1 MIESY
6 IDIYKKSDGKCRLDI
21 IKRFLEKMFPQFNF
35 NVIDNYD
42 VIYTRDKFQFYVGKE
57 YVGELQC
64 DDYAICNLELHD
76 RGKYLLF
83 RCYEQNLN
91 KIIYDLL
98 EVEDAHR

>member
-1 MIESY
+1 MN
-6 IDIYKKSDGKCRLDI
+6 I
-21 IKRFLEKMFPQFNF
+21 IKRFLDKMFPQFDF

-42 VIYTRDKFQFYVGKE
+42 VVYTRDKFQFYVGKE

-64 DDYAICNLELHD
+64 YDYAVCNLELHD
-76 RGKYLLF
+76 SGKYLLF
-83 RCYEQNLN
+83 KCYEKNLN